1 MLFFLFDNRGD
12 IATLILLRLGVDLS
26 SDFLV
31 MIIFRLNLLELGD
44 YVLLTVEVNFIA
56 NEFVFLKISEV
67 VANLGY

>member
-1 MLFFLFDNRGD
+1 MLFFLLDNRGD
-12 IATLILLRLGVDLS
+12 IATFILLRLGVDLS
-26 SDFLV
+26 YDFLV
-31 MIIFRLNLLELGD
+31 MIIFLLNLLEFGD